1 MTGRPAGEASGCPS
15 PAVNDDYGH
24 LIGTLVDD
32 LLTPVLVVDRP
43 AFQRNIALRSASLA
57 GVGITPRPHTKA
69 QKPLG
74 LAALQV
80 AAGVGDVLIA
90 NAVVGASKI
99 RAVAATRW
107 ASVTCCRGSAAT
119 TTGPEGWPRS

>member
-1 MTGRPAGEASGCPS
+1 MTGRPAGEALGCPRRR
-15 PAVNDDYGH
+15 VTDDYGY

-43 AFQRNIALRSASLA
+43 AVQRNIALRSASLA
-57 GVGITPRPHTKA
+57 GVGVTPHPHTKA

-119 TTGPEGWPRS
+119 TTWPEGWPRS